1 MAKRE
6 RSDWIAGRIA
16 SARADAERIAAEL
29 VHAGRLT
36 ASEASAIAGAVDQ
49 AIERGRALLGDALD
63 EPRRMFASL
72 RSEWMSSASHDAA
85 GAAATSDASASS
97 ATDASARIAAL
108 EARVAALEAALG
120 AVLAATRGARHGDGG
135 HGDG

>member
-1 MAKRE
+1 LAKRE

-85 GAAATSDASASS
+85 GAAATSDASAPS
-97 ATDASARIAAL
+97 AAASARIAAL

>member
-85 GAAATSDASASS
+85 GAAATSDASAPS
-97 ATDASARIAAL
+97 AAASARIAAL